1 MSRASEAIAHLR
13 EAWRTHQSG
22 PAAQTTAIGAD
33 QNPSPGQPGQWHLM
47 PERLEQLGLDP
58 EFVRHAE
65 PDVYRELERVCA
77 TCTAWHRCKQDLAR
91 GDVQAGMDSYCLNAA
106 RIDALTVDCHAPQ

>member
-1 MSRASEAIAHLR
+1 
-13 EAWRTHQSG
+13 
-22 PAAQTTAIGAD
+22 
-33 QNPSPGQPGQWHLM
+33 M

-65 PDVYRELERVCA
+65 PDLFRELERVCA
-77 TCTAWHRCKQDLAR
+77 SCTAWHRCKQDLAR

-106 RIDALTVDCHAPQ
+106 RIDALTVDRHGPQ